1 MDKLGGGYY
10 AEENKPDREIQILYD
25 ITYLWNLKNKTSE
38 YDKKRG
44 RLTDIENKLM
54 VTSGEKE

>member
-10 AEENKPDREIQILYD
+10 AEENKPGREIQILYD